1 MSHVI
6 LLSYFF
12 NVHDIH
18 SLNYDQFY
26 NLNKSILSIF
36 LKDKFQYW
44 RTIEKKP
51 HGSLIT
57 QISTPVRKFEFSEIS
72 IRYRSKKSQYC
83 MPLNRK
89 LSYFVYLKIVD
100 QNGRPFDVMFK
111 KAKKIISKIIC
122 RRYLLLLL
130 SFSLYLSSPSLS
142 LEIIFNLKCRKMHS
156 CWKKVT

>member
-1 MSHVI
+1 MTTKPK
-6 LLSYFF
+6 LSYCVLSFCNVSRNFANLFF

-44 RTIEKKP
+44 RTIEKN
-51 HGSLIT
+51 HGSLNT
-57 QISTPVRKFEFSEIS
+57 QIATTVRKFEFSEIS

-122 RRYLLLLL
+122 RRYLLLL
-130 SFSLYLSSPSLS
+130 SFSLFIFLLPLSLS
-142 LEIIFNLKCRKMHS
+142 WNYI
-156 CWKKVT
+156 